1 MGLMDMLRGPDI
13 NAGVETFRAQPGAIL
28 LDVRRP
34 EEYADG
40 RIPGSVNAPLTAPDK
55 LADIIGDKDRP
66 VYVYCLSGARSRR
79 AANYLK
85 KIGFTNV
92 HDLGG
97 ITAYAGKKEW
107 DE

>member
-1 MGLMDMLRGPDI
+1 MSFLDLLRGPDI
-13 NAGVETFRAQPGAIL
+13 NAGVKEFRATPGALL

-40 RIPGSVNAPLTAPDK
+40 HIPGSVNAPLTAPDK
-55 LADIIGDKDRP
+55 LPGIIGDKDRV

-79 AANYLK
+79 ATNYLK

-97 ITAYAGKKEW
+97 INAYSGEKE
-107 DE
+107 

>member
-1 MGLMDMLRGPDI
+1 MGFMDLLRGPDI
-13 NAGVETFRAQPGAIL
+13 NAGVKEFRATPCAIL

-34 EEYADG
+34 EEYANG

-55 LADIIGDKDRP
+55 LPGIIGDKDRP

-79 AANYLK
+79 AANYLT

-97 ITAYAGKKEW
+97 INNYSGKKEW

>member
-1 MGLMDMLRGPDI
+1 MGFMELLRGPDI
-13 NAGVETFRAQPGAIL
+13 NAGVEEFRATPGAIL

-34 EEYADG
+34 EEYAG
-40 RIPGSVNAPLTAPDK
+40 GHIPGSVNAPLTAPDK
-55 LADIIGDKDRP
+55 LADVIGDHHRR

-85 KIGFTNV
+85 KIGFTDV

-97 ITAYAGKKEW
+97 ITAYTGKKEW
-107 DE
+107 VD

>member
-1 MGLMDMLRGPDI
+1 MSFLDLLHGPDI
-13 NAGVETFRAQPGAIL
+13 NAGVKAFRATPDAIL

-34 EEYADG
+34 EEYAEG
-40 RIPGSVNAPLTAPDK
+40 HIAGSVNTPLTAPDK
-55 LADIIGDKDRP
+55 LPGIIGDKDRA

-97 ITAYAGKKEW
+97 INAYSGEKE
-107 DE
+107 